1 MGTGHPLDSLC
12 GPRWWVP
19 RGLVLWPRG
28 ALPSGHWWPSG
39 APLLAVSSSSEITY
53 LQFFSGIFRENFLQR
68 LFKTKFLK
76 FLHFKINMPKQILL
90 RILEY
95 IK

>member
-1 MGTGHPLDSLC
+1 MGTGHALDSLC
-12 GPRWWVP
+12 GPTWWVP

-28 ALPSGHWWPSG
+28 ALPSGPWWPSG
-39 APLLAVSSSSEITY
+39 APLLAVSSSGEITY
-53 LQFFSGIFRENFLQR
+53 LQFFLEFFEKIFYR
-68 LFKTKFLK
+68 LFKTRFLK
-76 FLHFKINMPKQILL
+76 FLHFKINMPKQMLL